1 MQINK
6 YYMQEV
12 LYGLLSQLAFYYEG
26 TKSNK
31 KQIID
36 FLKSLPFF
44 TFDHVCQSNMF
55 DILKTKNVESYI
67 DNDET
72 MKQLCYMI
80 YKEFSMK
87 YELDYVD
94 FDDFYSSMHNKMNQT
109 RQQYK
114 EMMQIRFH
122 NYLFWLVLILLIY
135 LYYLFIYKT

>member
-26 TKSNK
+26 SKSNK

-36 FLKSLPFF
+36 FMKSLPFF
-44 TFDHVCQSNMF
+44 TFDHTCQSNMF
-55 DILKTKNVESYI
+55 DILKTKNIESYI

-80 YKEFSMK
+80 YKEFSIK
-87 YELDYVD
+87 YEIEYVD
-94 FDDFYSSMHNKMNQT
+94 FDDFYLSMHDKMNQT

-122 NYLFWLVLILLIY
+122 NYLFWLVLILLVY